1 MFSLMNPSNLKPV
14 QMPLIKDKEEMA
26 IFCNSGYGP
35 VFGTRNSNGYY
46 DLLIGNSP
54 NQANGCTST
63 LNNSYRCPE
72 GQNNSTFLA
81 GNYSFSV
88 SEIEVFAFEK

>member
-1 MFSLMNPSNLKPV
+1 MFSLLNPSNLQPV

-26 IFCNSGYGP
+26 IFCNNGYGP
-35 VFGTRNSNGYY
+35 VFGSRNSNGYY

-63 LNNSYRCPE
+63 LNNS
-72 GQNNSTFLA
+72 
-81 GNYSFSV
+81 
-88 SEIEVFAFEK
+88 

>member
-1 MFSLMNPSNLKPV
+1 MFSLMNPNNLKPV

-46 DLLIGNSP
+46 DLFIGNTP
-54 NQANGCTST
+54 NQANSCTST

-81 GNYSFSV
+81 GNYLFSV

>member
-1 MFSLMNPSNLKPV
+1 
-14 QMPLIKDKEEMA
+14 MPLIKDKEEMA
-26 IFCNSGYGP
+26 IFCNNGYGP

-46 DLLIGNSP
+46 DLLIGISP

-63 LNNSYRCPE
+63 LNNSYRCPV

-81 GNYSFSV
+81 GNNSFSV
-88 SEIEVFAFEK
+88 EIEVFAFEK